1 MNITDIK
8 KAFPIFTHHPDLIYL
23 DSAATALKPAVVIAS
38 EQAYYEQCST
48 NIARGIYP
56 LAEQT
61 TTAFE
66 ESRATVARFI
76 GARTPE
82 EVIFTAGTTASLNL
96 TADLLASRITKEDNI
111 VTTALEHHS
120 NFLPWKELAKRN
132 KAELRIVP
140 VTETGTLHLE
150 ALKKLVDNHTKI
162 VAFSATSNVLG
173 TINPV
178 SEIIRIIRSL
188 NKETV
193 IIVDAAQAV
202 GHIPVDV
209 VAWDA
214 DFIAFSGHKLF
225 GPTGVGVL
233 FGKQTLLNQLSPVA
247 FGGGMVLDACALETL
262 YKDAP
267 ARFEAGTPN
276 IAGIIGLG
284 AAITFIESIG
294 VAEIHAHETK
304 LARYACQALQK
315 AFGDDIRI
323 LAAKNPEDQS
333 SIVSFTLTGAHPHD
347 TAQLL
352 GEHNICVRA
361 GLQCAAPLHEALNLS
376 ATTRLS
382 FSIYNTE
389 HDIDLL
395 ITRLK
400 EIRTIL

>member
-1 MNITDIK
+1 MNILDIK

-23 DSAATALKPAVVIAS
+23 DSAATALKPAIVIAA
-38 EQAYYEQCST
+38 EQAYYEQFST

-61 TTAFE
+61 TTTFE

-76 GARTPE
+76 GAPTPE
-82 EVIFTAGTTASLNL
+82 EIIFTAGTTASLNL
-96 TADLLASRITKEDNI
+96 TADLLASRITSQDTI

-120 NFLPWKELAKRN
+120 NFLPWKELAK
-132 KAELRIVP
+132 KTGATLCIVP
-140 VTETGTLHLE
+140 VTAAGTLNLE
-150 ALKKLVDNHTKI
+150 ALKKCVDANTKI
-162 VAFSATSNVLG
+162 VAFGAVSNVLG
-173 TINPV
+173 TINPTQ
-178 SEIIRIIRSL
+178 EIISIIRSL
-188 NKETV
+188 NPETI

-202 GHIPVDV
+202 GHIAVDV
-209 VAWDA
+209 VTWDA
-214 DFIAFSGHKLF
+214 DFVAFSGHKLF

-233 FGKQTLLNQLSPVA
+233 FGKQTLLNQLSPVT
-247 FGGGMVLDACALETL
+247 FGGGMVLDACAPDTL

-294 VAEIHAHETK
+294 LTEIHAHETK
-304 LARYACQALQK
+304 LARYACQALRT
-315 AFGDDIRI
+315 AFGDAVHI
-323 LAAKNPEDQS
+323 LAATNPEEQS
-333 SIVSFTLTGAHPHD
+333 SIVSFTLEGAHPHD

-352 GEHNICVRA
+352 GEQQICVRA

-389 HDIDLL
+389 SDIDLL
-395 ITRLK
+395 IIRLQ
-400 EIRTIL
+400 EIRKIL